1 MFRPS
6 SNSFIDVRKV
16 VEKFPKSIVDHILFI
31 HAASGCDTV
40 SVLAGIGKTKLMKSL
55 LKDTVDF
62 SEFYNAHADVDVLQE
77 SGFI

>member
-1 MFRPS
+1 M
-6 SNSFIDVRKV
+6 
-16 VEKFPKSIVDHILFI
+16 KSI
-31 HAASGCDTV
+31 
-40 SVLAGIGKTKLMKSL
+40 